1 MCSSVYLIYLIFFI
15 DLSLSYNFYF
25 LCIYKSIRDVNMYNE
40 QDFSLT
46 EMEKELYISERQ
58 LELFKK
64 DFGKIE
70 KELTSVNKIER
81 DIDSSLKHLK
91 ETVKIDNS
99 DNQTLIIENDEAVH
113 ERFIFIF
120 IFTFT
125 FFMLF
130 K

>member
-25 LCIYKSIRDVNMYNE
+25 LCIYISIRDVNMYNE

-81 DIDSSLKHLK
+81 DIDSWLKHLK